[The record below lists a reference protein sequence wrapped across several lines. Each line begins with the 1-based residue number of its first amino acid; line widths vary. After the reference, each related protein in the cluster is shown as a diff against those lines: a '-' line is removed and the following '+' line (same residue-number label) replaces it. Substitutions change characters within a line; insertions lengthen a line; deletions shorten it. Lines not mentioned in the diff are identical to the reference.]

1 MCKVHHPFYFPDG
14 IAILYGIS
22 RLYSAYTIKNRKRG
36 LIPMGAIERSGY
48 RFVPEFSVIQQ
59 NGAIHVYHQENFIEE
74 IKFQFSGKFPEL
86 DQIEDLVDQYCN
98 EHQL

>member
-1 MCKVHHPFYFPDG
+1 
-14 IAILYGIS
+14 
-22 RLYSAYTIKNRKRG
+22 
-36 LIPMGAIERSGY
+36 MGAIERSGY

-59 NGAIHVYHQENFIEE
+59 NGAIHVYHQENFLEE

-98 EHQL
+98 KHQL